1 MSSST
6 KIKTEVCKKKKK
18 KESGKKPFSI
28 FMQRKFVMLIK
39 YKINP

>member
-6 KIKTEVCKKKKK
+6 KIKTEVCKT

-28 FMQRKFVMLIK
+28 FMQRKFVMLIT